1 MIRAVAS
8 RKRKNPV
15 NQTHGVLQSQSWHL
29 LLSSGLVAI
38 FSRLLTVGNGFFTV
52 SAACAVRGLVG
63 SMAASPP
70 VGNLHPA
77 PKLNLLQLSSF
88 GISTVVRLSYH
99 GFFRFASVFVT
110 VPSNLV
116 VTIC

>member
-1 MIRAVAS
+1 MAFASFIRTCGE
-8 RKRKNPV
+8 K
-15 NQTHGVLQSQSWHL
+15 
-29 LLSSGLVAI
+29 LSPTYRRQRIG
-38 FSRLLTVGNGFFTV
+38 TV
-52 SAACAVRGLVG
+52 SAAKAARGLVG
-63 SMAASPP
+63 TMAASPP